1 MTYFRELPNLEYQS
15 FLPGTKSSH
24 QYVTVKN
31 LFRRVKLRDDLQ
43 NVFTIFDKYQI
54 PDGSRPELVAQE
66 IYGSVQYDWVVIV
79 SAGITRLR
87 DEWPLSDKQVYDYAE
102 SIYGSDLNGIH
113 HYETKEVKD
122 PEDRLILP
130 EGQVVDEDFKVYYT
144 YNGNLYTND
153 ATALGENVI
162 RISDPI
168 VGVSNYEYEVKKNND
183 KRGIYVLKP
192 RYLQQV
198 LNDTRKAMIYDRSS
212 QYVSD
217 KLIKTENTKVTI
229 PF

>member
-1 MTYFRELPNLEYQS
+1 MTYFREIPNLEYQS

-66 IYGSVQYDWVVIV
+66 LYGSVQYDWVVIV

-87 DEWPLSDKQVYDYAE
+87 DEWPLSDKQVYDYSE
-102 SIYGSDLNGIH
+102 SIYGSDLNEIH

-130 EGQVVDEDFKVYYT
+130 EGQVVDEDFKIYYT

-168 VGVSNYEYEVKKNND
+168 VGISNYEYEVRKNND
-183 KRGIYVLKP
+183 KRSIYVLKP

-198 LNDTRKAMIYDRSS
+198 INDTRKAMIYDTSS
-212 QYVSD
+212 QYVND
-217 KLIKTENTKVTI
+217 RLIKTENTKVSI

>member
-1 MTYFRELPNLEYQS
+1 MTYFREIPNLQYQS
-15 FLPGTKSSH
+15 FLSNSKSSD
-24 QYVTVKN
+24 QYLTVKN

-54 PDGSRPELVAQE
+54 TDGARPDTVAEE
-66 IYGSVQYDWVVIV
+66 IYGSSQYDWVVII

-87 DEWPLSDKQVYDYAE
+87 DEWPLSDKQIYDYAE

-130 EGQVVDEDFKVYYT
+130 VGQVVDEDFKVYYT

-168 VGVSNYEYEVKKNND
+168 VGVSNYEYEVRKNND
-183 KRGIYVLKP
+183 KRGIYILKP

-198 LNDTRKAMIYDRSS
+198 INDTRKAMIYDKSS
-212 QYVSD
+212 QYVND
-217 KLIKTENTKVTI
+217 RLIKTENTKVSI